1 MAACKCFSE
10 LTLFSSSSLA
20 SNFYKKHLGLPK
32 DLTVRTLQT
41 ESLIREPRN
50 FSVYCDLVVNLRTT
64 FMLIDPTTAIRGLK
78 ARAIKVTFQE

>member
-1 MAACKCFSE
+1 MAAWRCFSE
-10 LTLFSSSSLA
+10 LTLFSSSSFA
-20 SNFYKKHLGLPK
+20 SNFYKKHFGLPK

-50 FSVYCDLVVNLRTT
+50 FSVYCDFVVNLRTT
-64 FMLIDPTTAIRGLK
+64 FMLREPTTAISGLR